1 MVWNPQ
7 RLDPDR
13 HRRRLEVLAAL
24 ANAKALR
31 ERAGS
36 VRRVGRLVVPRRRV
50 VG

>member
-24 ANAKALR
+24 ANAKTLR
-31 ERAGS
+31 EHARG
-36 VRRVGRLVVPRRRV
+36 VRQASQFVVPRRRV
-50 VG
+50 AG